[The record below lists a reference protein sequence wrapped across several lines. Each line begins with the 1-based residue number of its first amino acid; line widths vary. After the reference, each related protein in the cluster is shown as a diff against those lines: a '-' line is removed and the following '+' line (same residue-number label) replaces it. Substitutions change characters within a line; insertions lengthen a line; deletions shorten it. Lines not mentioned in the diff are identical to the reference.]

1 MFQDDN
7 ASVGHWI
14 VKLLIKNYY
23 KPKMAVIEWTKRFI
37 YLIKTYS
44 KSYRNFF
51 FYSNKSLSFKDA
63 CTIIY
68 EILNQLGMYVLSK
81 SEEDL
86 DESENI
92 IEKPVEKKK
101 RKKTPLSEIN
111 GFDSV
116 EKPKPATVKKCA
128 FDDPEVVSGLFD
140 IVTIL
145 WVLHDIELNKSEN
158 EEMRLKLYD
167 TYIKYAQP
175 FINYYK
181 VCFYFEFYF
190 VHGTK
195 QNKKNYNF
203 FFFFLEFGFIYGN
216 NIAKWKYSSVSFTAQ
231 QHHASR
237 ILYKNVKICQYRK
250 NRRRRSKIC
259 LHAHGISQMGQGE

>member
-1 MFQDDN
+1 MRFLRRNYLARRIHKVNISLTNFGSDLNTKLIASHIKITNLSFQM
-7 ASVGHWI
+7 WRCQ
-14 VKLLIKNYY
+14 LLIKNYY

-86 DESENI
+86 DESENT

-181 VCFYFEFYF
+181 VCFYFESYF
-190 VHGTK
+190 ARYYAPEHGQDITPHV
-195 QNKKNYNF
+195 
-203 FFFFLEFGFIYGN
+203 
-216 NIAKWKYSSVSFTAQ
+216 ARV
-231 QHHASR
+231 
-237 ILYKNVKICQYRK
+237 
-250 NRRRRSKIC
+250 
-259 LHAHGISQMGQGE
+259 